1 MATQSSTRCRDQKQ
15 GCERSAGEAP
25 QPGSCV
31 FLLTQNL
38 ESTTRIRLLELAWI
52 FIWGRLLPG
61 PCPNRLYSLID
72 NIVRGSSAVPGEIHI
87 PRPGMSERHNLAGMS
102 LNELLQGRPVAVI
115 GAGLVGAGWAI
126 VFAQA
131 GLNVRIYD
139 VNPEATKSALALIA
153 EQLKEL
159 EGFGLIDDP
168 AAIAALVKP
177 AFQLADAVEGAA
189 YAQESVLERVE
200 LKRSLMEELE
210 EVAPFDLVIGSSS
223 SGIPASA
230 FTHGLK
236 IASRVLVVHPVNP
249 PYLVPVVELV
259 PSPDTSPATAE
270 FADALMRGLKRSVVH
285 VRKEV
290 QGFVLNRLQ
299 SALLREAWALVEDG
313 VASCEDIDRT
323 MRDGLGWRWSFMG
336 PFETIDLNA
345 QGGVADYANRLGTL
359 CQEIALSRTHQ
370 EPWSAELI
378 SKVEAERRSVLSQD
392 DLASRRAWRDRRLMA
407 LAADRQKETMP

>member
-1 MATQSSTRCRDQKQ
+1 M
-15 GCERSAGEAP
+15 G
-25 QPGSCV
+25 
-31 FLLTQNL
+31 
-38 ESTTRIRLLELAWI
+38 
-52 FIWGRLLPG
+52 
-61 PCPNRLYSLID
+61 
-72 NIVRGSSAVPGEIHI
+72 
-87 PRPGMSERHNLAGMS
+87 ERHNLTGTS
-102 LNELLQGRPVAVI
+102 PSELLQGRPVAVI

-131 GLNVRIYD
+131 GLDVRIYD
-139 VNPEATKSALALIA
+139 VNPDATEWALSLIA

-159 EGFGLIDDP
+159 KRFGLIDDP
-168 AAIAALVKP
+168 VAIAARLKP
-177 AFQLADAVEGAA
+177 TYQLAQAVDGTA
-189 YAQESVLERVE
+189 YAQESVLERLD
-200 LKRSLMEELE
+200 LKRSLMQQLE
-210 EVAPFDLVIGSSS
+210 GVAPVDMVIGSSS

-230 FTHGLK
+230 FTRGLK
-236 IASRVLVVHPVNP
+236 ISSRVLVVHPVNP

-259 PSPDTSPATAE
+259 PSPETSRATLE

-345 QGGVADYANRLGTL
+345 QGGVADYANRLGAL
-359 CQEIALSRTHQ
+359 CQEIAQSRTHE
-370 EPWSAELI
+370 EPWSPELI
-378 SKVEAERRSVLSQD
+378 RKVEAERRSALSQD

-407 LAADRQKETMP
+407 LAAERQREPRS

>member
-1 MATQSSTRCRDQKQ
+1 M
-15 GCERSAGEAP
+15 GERQTFAGVSP
-25 QPGSCV
+25 Q
-31 FLLTQNL
+31 
-38 ESTTRIRLLELAWI
+38 
-52 FIWGRLLPG
+52 
-61 PCPNRLYSLID
+61 
-72 NIVRGSSAVPGEIHI
+72 
-87 PRPGMSERHNLAGMS
+87 
-102 LNELLQGRPVAVI
+102 ELLQGRPVAVI

-131 GLNVRIYD
+131 GLHVRIYD
-139 VNPEATKSALALIA
+139 VNPEATRWALALIA

-159 EGFGLIDDP
+159 EGFGLVDDP
-168 AAIAALVKP
+168 VAIAALVKP
-177 AFQLADAVEGAA
+177 APQLVDAVEGAA
-189 YAQESVLERVE
+189 YAQESVLERLD
-200 LKRSLMEELE
+200 LKRSLMQELE
-210 EVAPFDLVIGSSS
+210 KVAPFDLVIGSSS

-236 IASRVLVVHPVNP
+236 ISSRVLVVHPVNP

-259 PSPDTSPATAE
+259 PSPDTSRETVA
-270 FADALMRGLKRSVVH
+270 FADALMRGLKRSVVL

-345 QGGVADYANRLGTL
+345 QGGVADYANRLGAL
-359 CQEIALSRTHQ
+359 CQEIAQSRTHQ
-370 EPWSAELI
+370 EPWSPELI

-407 LAADRQKETMP
+407 LAADRQRGESEP